1 MRRTLLLSALFLAAP
16 LMAAET
22 AEKAEKGEA
31 PKSGI
36 EKGAAIPVFEVADVT
51 GPRAP
56 GKLCYI

>member
-1 MRRTLLLSALFLAAP
+1 MRRTLLLSALFLAGCV
-16 LMAAET
+16 ET
-22 AEKAEKGEA
+22 AEKGEA